1 MSDNGNLISPLVD
14 SIFECGS
21 LLWKLISN
29 NPNKVNW
36 REEFLALG
44 IKNKDEATPKFLKCY
59 EDDYRI
65 EYLFTLPIISSQKVI
80 ESFLND
86 IKSYTLPQIEHL
98 KWT

>member
-14 SIFECGS
+14 SIYECGS

-44 IKNKDEATPKFLKCY
+44 IKNNEEATPKFKML
-59 EDDYRI
+59 
-65 EYLFTLPIISSQKVI
+65 
-80 ESFLND
+80 
-86 IKSYTLPQIEHL
+86 
-98 KWT
+98 